1 MLPMLPMLPRLVRP
15 PSDASTRVMSSRSR
29 IAAGPASQIGA
40 LDPIES
46 EERAFEASQFAK
58 RRDIAVLSR
67 VGRDQRGRHGSAAN
81 GRSDSQDI
89 GPMSA
94 DQRNI
99 DAPGDQ
105 ASATQLSNPLKPEAW
120 KKLRMLSIDN
130 DKTTQAF
137 GEEAINL
144 LFENSDRIVSALT
157 QPQAHVDVSA
167 PVAPAPKTIN
177 HNPTF
182 AGKLVRPRSDA
193 RRSTNHV
200 DGGDRETD
208 G

>member
-1 MLPMLPMLPRLVRP
+1 MRP
-15 PSDASTRVMSSRSR
+15 A
-29 IAAGPASQIGA
+29 I
-40 LDPIES
+40 
-46 EERAFEASQFAK
+46 
-58 RRDIAVLSR
+58 RRQL
-67 VGRDQRGRHGSAAN
+67 
-81 GRSDSQDI
+81 
-89 GPMSA
+89 
-94 DQRNI
+94 
-99 DAPGDQ
+99 
-105 ASATQLSNPLKPEAW
+105 TQLSNLLKPAAW

-144 LFENSDRIVSALT
+144 LFENSNRIVSALT
-157 QPQAHVDVSA
+157 QPQPHFDVSA

-182 AGKLVRPRSDA
+182 GGKLVRPRSDA